1 MPRIRQPFA
10 LGVAAEVQTTLPLK
24 AHKKLAGHYQ
34 RCPNHQSSISWL
46 NVERPE
52 IPSQNFLHSPASTS
66 HMPVYL
72 KPKLQATKKNRCKP
86 SLNVSSFKDFT
97 LDLGPQVLAHRSR
110 FQHAFDY
117 PPGSGNSVAAHVD
130 TKGPMAAGTLDA
142 YHDASRIN
150 LVGCYRLSRTLPKE
164 VRTFGCFQK

>member
-1 MPRIRQPFA
+1 MQKHDMPRIRQPFA

-52 IPSQNFLHSPASTS
+52 IHSQNLLHSPASTS

-72 KPKLQATKKNRCKP
+72 KPKLQATKKNDANQVSMYPASKT
-86 SLNVSSFKDFT
+86 SLWTWGPKFRHTEVGFNMPLTTPPVLEIRWPHTWTPKDRWLPAHWMHT
-97 LDLGPQVLAHRSR
+97 TMPQ
-110 FQHAFDY
+110 
-117 PPGSGNSVAAHVD
+117 
-130 TKGPMAAGTLDA
+130 
-142 YHDASRIN
+142 
-150 LVGCYRLSRTLPKE
+150 E
-164 VRTFGCFQK
+164 